1 MDSSRLK
8 SQSREAWS
16 QFVSLVTMDLKI
28 AKNQKQRGKKGG
40 GEERKEERKKT
51 RDWNV
56 RANTNVLRVG
66 SRRRKREIKGTK

>member
-28 AKNQKQRGKKGG
+28 AKNQKQRGKKRGG
-40 GEERKEERKKT
+40 GGRKKGRKEENEGLERSCQYERSSGWK
-51 RDWNV
+51 
-56 RANTNVLRVG
+56 
-66 SRRRKREIKGTK
+66 

>member
-8 SQSREAWS
+8 SQSSEAWS

-40 GEERKEERKKT
+40 KKERKKG
-51 RDWNV
+51 RNEGLERSCQYERSSGW
-56 RANTNVLRVG
+56 
-66 SRRRKREIKGTK
+66 K

>member
-8 SQSREAWS
+8 SQSREGWS

-40 GEERKEERKKT
+40 GGKKERKK
-51 RDWNV
+51 
-56 RANTNVLRVG
+56 G
-66 SRRRKREIKGTK
+66 RKRGIGTFVPIRTFFGLEVEEEKGK